1 MVSNFKLW
9 SNIFSHFLMIQNGY
23 SRNILHKQSS
33 IKLCCFSFKRAGIL
47 GTNRIHVLLV
57 TNIHEAKV
65 TNEIHFVR
73 MFFLNRWINILWMET
88 YALVNPSNKTD
99 LNWKSYL
106 NFLITFILKKIIFIF
121 MNFFNKLV
129 TSHEF
134 YNIFSS

>member
-1 MVSNFKLW
+1 MYTRHHLTFLKLTFYLPLL
-9 SNIFSHFLMIQNGY
+9 SGKSLQCVEFYDGVEFQPMIQYFSHFLMIQNGY

-33 IKLCCFSFKRAGIL
+33 IKLCCFSFKRTGIL

-73 MFFLNRWINILWMET
+73 MFFFNRWINILWMET

-99 LNWKSYL
+99 LNWKS
-106 NFLITFILKKIIFIF
+106 
-121 MNFFNKLV
+121 
-129 TSHEF
+129 
-134 YNIFSS
+134 